1 MSGRLVAL
9 SDVFQLL
16 TLLSK
21 LVDAVLRWIS
31 QISLIMELV
40 HLLVHLILHI

>member
-40 HLLVHLILHI
+40 HLLVLLV